1 MPITDDVRRYGET
14 VLEQGK
20 VALDEARK
28 PWYAAVGAGELAA
41 SQLQAQ
47 LAQLPAEVQAGI
59 RRLQQGGMQFDPAV
73 VRETVENA
81 TAEGLKVYGT
91 AAAQAKETYETL
103 AHRGELVVR
112 RLRRS
117 SEVTE
122 TFEKAQE
129 LVAEAGE
136 TVAAAED
143 KVTKP
148 GKPVTR
154 KPATP
159 KATGPKAT
167 TPKATTPK
175 ATTPKATAANV
186 TSPKATAAK
195 ATPATGRKAQTK
207 RTPKTS

>member
-1 MPITDDVRRYGET
+1 MPITDDVRKVGET

-47 LAQLPAEVQAGI
+47 LSALPAEVQA
-59 RRLQQGGMQFDPAV
+59 RVRKLQANGKQFDPAV
-73 VRETVENA
+73 VREAVENA
-81 TAEGLKVYGT
+81 TAEGLKAYGT
-91 AAAQAKETYETL
+91 YAAQAKETYETL

-117 SEVTE
+117 PEVTE

-129 LVAEAGE
+129 IVAG
-136 TVAAAED
+136 AEE

-148 GKPVTR
+148 GPTTTR
-154 KPATP
+154 KPA
-159 KATGPKAT
+159 ATKTAT
-167 TPKATTPK
+167 
-175 ATTPKATAANV
+175 
-186 TSPKATAAK
+186 AK
-195 ATPATGRKAQTK
+195 ATPSTARKAPAK
-207 RTPKTS
+207 RTPKN

>member
-1 MPITDDVRRYGET
+1 MPITDDVRKYGET

-20 VALDEARK
+20 VVLEEARK

-47 LAQLPAEVQAGI
+47 LTQLPAEVQE
-59 RRLQQGGMQFDPAV
+59 RVRKLQANGKQFDPAV
-73 VRETVENA
+73 VREAVENA
-81 TAEGLKVYGT
+81 TAEGLKAYGT
-91 AAAQAKETYETL
+91 YAAHARETYETL

-129 LVAEAGE
+129 LVAEAGD
-136 TVAAAED
+136 TVAAAEE

-148 GKPVTR
+148 GRPATR

-159 KATGPKAT
+159 KATP
-167 TPKATTPK
+167 
-175 ATTPKATAANV
+175 ATA
-186 TSPKATAAK
+186 
-195 ATPATGRKAQTK
+195 ATGRKAPAK
-207 RTPKTS
+207 RAPKTS

>member
-1 MPITDDVRRYGET
+1 MPITDDVRKYGET

-47 LAQLPAEVQAGI
+47 LTQLPAEVQAGL
-59 RRLQQGGMQFDPAV
+59 RKLQQNGMQFDPAV
-73 VRETVENA
+73 VREAVENA
-81 TAEGLKVYGT
+81 TAEGLKAYGT
-91 AAAQAKETYETL
+91 AAAQARETYETL

-129 LVAEAGE
+129 LVGNAAETAAG

-154 KPATP
+154 KPAVP
-159 KATGPKAT
+159 KATP
-167 TPKATTPK
+167 
-175 ATTPKATAANV
+175 
-186 TSPKATAAK
+186 AK
-195 ATPATGRKAQTK
+195 ATPATARKAPAK

>member
-59 RRLQQGGMQFDPAV
+59 RRLQEGGKQFDPAV

-81 TAEGLKVYGT
+81 TAEGLKAYGT
-91 AAAQAKETYETL
+91 AAAQAKERYETL

-129 LVAEAGE
+129 LVADAAGTAGE

-143 KVTKP
+143 KVTRP

-154 KPATP
+154 KQATP
-159 KATGPKAT
+159 KATTAENGTAKTGTAQTTKAT
-167 TPKATTPK
+167 TAKATTD
-175 ATTPKATAANV
+175 
-186 TSPKATAAK
+186 K
-195 ATPATGRKAQTK
+195 ATPATVRKAAAE

>member
-1 MPITDDVRRYGET
+1 MPITDDVRKVGET

-47 LAQLPAEVQAGI
+47 LTALPAEVQARI
-59 RRLQQGGMQFDPAV
+59 RKLQANGRQLDPAV
-73 VRETVENA
+73 VREAVENA
-81 TAEGLKVYGT
+81 TAEGLKAYGT
-91 AAAQAKETYETL
+91 YAAQARETYETL

-117 SEVTE
+117 PEVVE

-129 LVAEAGE
+129 LVADAGH
-136 TVAAAED
+136 TVAVAEE

-148 GKPVTR
+148 GRPTTR
-154 KPATP
+154 KPATART
-159 KATGPKAT
+159 AT
-167 TPKATTPK
+167 
-175 ATTPKATAANV
+175 
-186 TSPKATAAK
+186 AK
-195 ATPATGRKAQTK
+195 ATPGTARTAPAK
-207 RTPKTS
+207 RTPKN

>member
-1 MPITDDVRRYGET
+1 MPITDDVRKYGET
-14 VLEQGK
+14 FLEQGK

-59 RRLQQGGMQFDPAV
+59 RRLQQGGKQFDPAV

-81 TAEGLKVYGT
+81 TAEGLKAYGT

-117 SEVTE
+117 PEVTE
-122 TFEKAQE
+122 TFAKAQE
-129 LVAEAGE
+129 LVAEAAE
-136 TVAAAED
+136 TVATAED

-154 KPATP
+154 KPA
-159 KATGPKAT
+159 APKAT
-167 TPKATTPK
+167 TPKVAEETPV
-175 ATTPKATAANV
+175 TA
-186 TSPKATAAK
+186 
-195 ATPATGRKAQTK
+195 RKAPAK

>member
-1 MPITDDVRRYGET
+1 MPITDEVKKYGET

-28 PWYAAVGAGELAA
+28 PWYAAVGAGELAYG
-41 SQLQAQ
+41 QLQAQ
-47 LAQLPAEVQAGI
+47 LAQLPAEVQA
-59 RRLQQGGMQFDPAV
+59 RVRKLQANGKQLDPAV
-73 VRETVENA
+73 VREAVENA
-81 TAEGLKVYGT
+81 TAEGLKAYGT
-91 AAAQAKETYETL
+91 YAAQAKETYETL

-117 SEVTE
+117 PEVTE

-129 LVAEAGE
+129 LVADAGQ

-148 GKPVTR
+148 GRPVTR
-154 KPATP
+154 KPA
-159 KATGPKAT
+159 APKAT
-167 TPKATTPK
+167 TTK
-175 ATTPKATAANV
+175 
-186 TSPKATAAK
+186 AAK
-195 ATPATGRKAQTK
+195 ATPTTARKAPAK

>member
-41 SQLQAQ
+41 SQLQHQ
-47 LAQLPAEVQAGI
+47 LNQLPTEVQARI
-59 RRLQQGGMQFDPAV
+59 RKLQENTKQLDPAV
-73 VRETVENA
+73 VREAVENA
-81 TAEGLKVYGT
+81 TAEGLKAYGT
-91 AAAQAKETYETL
+91 YAAQARETYETL

-117 SEVTE
+117 PEVTG
-122 TFEKAQE
+122 TFEKAHE
-129 LVAEAGE
+129 LVADAAA
-136 TVAAAED
+136 TVATAEE

-148 GKPVTR
+148 GPTTTR
-154 KPATP
+154 KPAAAKTTAARTTTA
-159 KATGPKAT
+159 KTAT
-167 TPKATTPK
+167 TKTG
-175 ATTPKATAANV
+175 TAE
-186 TSPKATAAK
+186 
-195 ATPATGRKAQTK
+195 ATPATARKAPAK

>member
-1 MPITDDVRRYGET
+1 MPITDDVRKYGET

-28 PWYAAVGAGELAA
+28 PWYAAVGAGELAYA
-41 SQLQAQ
+41 QLQAQ
-47 LAQLPAEVQAGI
+47 LAQLPAEVQA
-59 RRLQQGGMQFDPAV
+59 RLRKLQQDGKQFDPAV
-73 VRETVENA
+73 VREAVENV

-91 AAAQAKETYETL
+91 AAAQARETYETL

-129 LVAEAGE
+129 LVGTAAE
-136 TVAAAED
+136 TVAVAED

-148 GKPVTR
+148 GKPATR
-154 KPATP
+154 KPAAP
-159 KATGPKAT
+159 KATPAKATPAKATPAKATPAKGTTAKAT
-167 TPKATTPK
+167 T
-175 ATTPKATAANV
+175 
-186 TSPKATAAK
+186 AK
-195 ATPATGRKAQTK
+195 ATPATARKAAAK

>member
-1 MPITDDVRRYGET
+1 MPITDDVRKYGET
-14 VLEQGK
+14 FLEQGK

-47 LAQLPAEVQAGI
+47 LAQLPAEVEARVRKLQASGKQ
-59 RRLQQGGMQFDPAV
+59 LDPAV
-73 VRETVENA
+73 VREAVENA
-81 TAEGLKVYGT
+81 TAEGLKAYGT
-91 AAAQAKETYETL
+91 AAAQARETYETL

-122 TFEKAQE
+122 TFEKVQE
-129 LVAEAGE
+129 LVSDAAG
-136 TVAAAED
+136 TVAAAEE

-154 KPATP
+154 KPAAP
-159 KATGPKAT
+159 KAST
-167 TPKATTPK
+167 
-175 ATTPKATAANV
+175 
-186 TSPKATAAK
+186 AK
-195 ATPATGRKAQTK
+195 ATPGTARKAPAK

>member
-1 MPITDDVRRYGET
+1 VPITDEVKKYGET

-28 PWYAAVGAGELAA
+28 PWYAAVGAGELAYG
-41 SQLQAQ
+41 QLQAQ
-47 LAQLPAEVQAGI
+47 LAQLPAEVQA
-59 RRLQQGGMQFDPAV
+59 RVRKLQANGKQLDPAV
-73 VRETVENA
+73 VREAVENA
-81 TAEGLKVYGT
+81 TAEGLKAYGT
-91 AAAQAKETYETL
+91 YAAQAKETYETL

-117 SEVTE
+117 PEVTE

-129 LVAEAGE
+129 LVADAGQ

-148 GKPVTR
+148 GRPVTR
-154 KPATP
+154 KPA
-159 KATGPKAT
+159 APKAT
-167 TPKATTPK
+167 TTK
-175 ATTPKATAANV
+175 
-186 TSPKATAAK
+186 AAK
-195 ATPATGRKAQTK
+195 ATPTTARKAPAK